1 MASDAD
7 VGGSV
12 VLRYHSPRA
21 QHGDASV
28 PKNIVPNTGPKAS
41 EQAVRPWALPAVPG
55 NTHALIDQVKGD
67 PLPTGGA
74 VHFPALREAAV

>member
-12 VLRYHSPRA
+12 VLRYHGAGA
-21 QHGDASV
+21 QHRDACV

-41 EQAVRPWALPAVPG
+41 QQAVRPWALPAVPG
-55 NTHALIDQVKGD
+55 DANPLIDQVKGD

-74 VHFPALREAAV
+74 VHFPSLREAAV